1 MSRKSITFVA
11 AAALSLA
18 ASAVFASPF
27 PWTVNEAGFDNP
39 AAMAYARQHLPSV
52 VRTDGSSFPRTANE
66 AGFDNPA
73 AMAYA
78 EQHPVKVA
86 RISGSPFPWTVNE
99 AGPYVAESG
108 EMTQSPSAVH
118 TAGK

>member
-1 MSRKSITFVA
+1 MSRKSITLLA

-18 ASAVFASPF
+18 ASAVSASPF
-27 PWTVNEAGFDNP
+27 PWTV
-39 AAMAYARQHLPSV
+39 
-52 VRTDGSSFPRTANE
+52 NE

-86 RISGSPFPWTVNE
+86 RTSGSSFPWTVNE
-99 AGPYVAESG
+99 AGPYVAESA
-108 EMTQSPSAVH
+108 EVINSKAVR